1 MILPSLRIWIIST
14 CHTLPNKSFLWD
26 TRAAQLIVMSIRDQ
40 WITINMRRTISKE
53 SNWQTTFLTPSPR
66 TMLSPLT
73 MANNSIFKVFECQYL
88 PNKPFNHIPLE
99 SLKTSSKTS
108 FLCYGTHCRPHLEQE
123 APSLPN
129 ESGEQCSEL
138 LLLRRLRSFN
148 YTM

>member
-1 MILPSLRIWIIST
+1 MILTSLRIWIIST

-99 SLKTSSKTS
+99 SLKHPPKQAFCVTAHIVVHIWS
-108 FLCYGTHCRPHLEQE
+108 
-123 APSLPN
+123 
-129 ESGEQCSEL
+129 
-138 LLLRRLRSFN
+138 RRHPAYQMNRERNARS
-148 YTM
+148 YCC